1 MEKQVK
7 FESKIAKLYEV
18 KTSMSKAK
26 EDVENALVQ
35 QDTLINIIES
45 SPDKDKISEGYLDAL
60 KADRNVLAAK
70 ALTFA
75 DSLTAVALLLHNYE
89 DEKKNNK
96 KHSALTTDAVV
107 TLLINTF
114 DIFRETEKTY
124 LEKLRALNEK
134 SAENETTPS
143 EEVVE

>member
-26 EDVENALVQ
+26 EDVEKALVQ

-75 DSLTAVALLLHNYE
+75 DSLTAVELLLHNYE

-134 SAENETTPS
+134 PAENETTPS
-143 EEVVE
+143 EEVAE